1 MVTHYTPLDNFALLF
16 FISGISPD
24 MFSAITNPG
33 QVRYYNNYIRF
44 VVITGH
50 MLVVAQ
56 RIISA
61 VDGLVLVIRQ
71 N

>member
-1 MVTHYTPLDNFALLF
+1 
-16 FISGISPD
+16 